1 MFIEIALITAVVTL
15 AACAPLVAL
24 LRHKGHHDVPN
35 ERSSHAIP
43 TPRGG
48 GIAVLV
54 GAAVACSVVA
64 MGAAPPWSSATWAAL
79 GAAAALAALGFADDV
94 RDLSPILRLLMQV
107 TVGVLAGAALGGLM
121 GALIGAVVIPAAVNI
136 VNFMDGINGLCAGH
150 AAVWGI
156 GALLASRAGGGEVL
170 LVLGAI
176 SLGGGL
182 GFLPWNAPHARMF
195 LGDVGSYLIGGLAGI
210 GMLAVA
216 VEVGGANPSSAPWL
230 LFGLVCAPYLL
241 FALDTGSTIIR
252 RARRRENLL
261 EAHRDHVYQR
271 LVHGG
276 GVPHWAVSLL
286 MASLSMV
293 VTVAFLSGWA
303 LGLAAAALAGGAYLV
318 SPRLM
323 TQEVTA

>member
-1 MFIEIALITAVVTL
+1 MLTVSLIAAVTC
-15 AACAPLVAL
+15 AAAFPVVRV
-24 LRHKGHHDVPN
+24 LRRADCLDVPTS
-35 ERSSHAIP
+35 RSSHAAP

-48 GIAVLV
+48 GVAILSAVVIFSATAAFAPLNWSPSVWAAVAGVVALALLGLADDVSQLAAHPRLLAQIGIGASV
-54 GAAVACSVVA
+54 GAA
-64 MGAAPPWSSATWAAL
+64 MGGVL
-79 GAAAALAALGFADDV
+79 GALLGA
-94 RDLSPILRLLMQV
+94 I
-107 TVGVLAGAALGGLM
+107 
-121 GALIGAVVIPAAVNI
+121 VVPAAVNM

-150 AAVWGI
+150 AAVWGV
-156 GALLASRAGGGEVL
+156 GALAAAAAGGGRVL
-170 LVLGAI
+170 PVLGAI

-182 GFLPWNAPHARMF
+182 GFLPWNAPRARLF

-210 GMLAVA
+210 GVLAVA